1 MNSLFGLESEDRA
14 HKPNKT
20 FRKCCSS
27 SRMQNFALLPILASL
42 ILSTI
47 FATAES
53 IGYAKMSVEGGIHVF
68 RLCAKSRF
76 ITLLEEVHE
85 NNKTTYT

>member
-1 MNSLFGLESEDRA
+1 
-14 HKPNKT
+14 
-20 FRKCCSS
+20 
-27 SRMQNFALLPILASL
+27 MQNFALLPILASL